1 MKMRDR
7 LLIRLCLVA
16 AFVFL
21 AASTQAGGISVDA
34 GITPAEDRWILRT
47 QVRHMQRR
55 NDPTEMGRE
64 MTRYVFPIVLAYG
77 LRSNVTLMM
86 RQTALRQEMSMMGN
100 NEEKTGLGDL
110 FVLVKYKA
118 YRLNTASYTFALAP
132 TLGLELPTGSDA
144 FTSETWDLNT
154 GMYLSW
160 RSGPW
165 AADMNVAYAWR
176 GFADENKNDVDPG
189 DQLSLDCAFAH
200 QFSIGEKAST
210 SLAPVLEFSYKKTQA
225 DRLQGQD
232 ISNTGESVL
241 QISPGVK
248 VTVSSTII
256 EALIQVPAWQDQ
268 EGLQL
273 EQGIVVLIGTRV
285 MF

>member
-1 MKMRDR
+1 MRDR
-7 LLIRLCLVA
+7 FLLIRLGLVA
-16 AFVFL
+16 TYIFL
-21 AASTQAGGISVDA
+21 TANAHGGGISVDA

-47 QVRHMQRR
+47 QVRHMQRK

-64 MTRYVFPIVLAYG
+64 MTRYVFPVVLAYG
-77 LRSNVTLMM
+77 LRSNVTLML
-86 RQTALRQEMSMMGN
+86 RQTVLHQEMSMMGDSE
-100 NEEKTGLGDL
+100 NETGLGDL

-118 YRLNTASYTFALAP
+118 YRLNTARYTFAIAP
-132 TLGLELPTGSDA
+132 TVGLEMPTGNDA

-154 GMYLSW
+154 GLYFSC

-165 AADMNVAYAWR
+165 AADMNIAYAWR
-176 GFADENKNDVDPG
+176 GFADDDNDGVDPG

-248 VTVSSTII
+248 VTISSTIV
-256 EALIQVPAWQDQ
+256 EALLQVPVWQDQ

-273 EQGIVVLIGTRV
+273 EQGIVALIGARL